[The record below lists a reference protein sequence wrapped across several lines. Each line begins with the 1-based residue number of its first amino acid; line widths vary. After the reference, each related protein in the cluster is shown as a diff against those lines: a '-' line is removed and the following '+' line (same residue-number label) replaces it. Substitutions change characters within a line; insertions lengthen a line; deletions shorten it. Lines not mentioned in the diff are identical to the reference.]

1 MGISGTGWPTS
12 SSTSTEVTAPLG
24 TGGPHPEFHL
34 FLPQMRLSPDAL
46 VARARA
52 AEASGFDGIALMD
65 HLVPP
70 GAPDHPVYEAF
81 TTATWLAAVT
91 DQLRLGHLV
100 LCDAFR
106 HPAVLARQAVT
117 LDHLSGG
124 RYELGI
130 GSGSTPA
137 ELVSSGFEVA
147 GAADRRH
154 RLAETLELLT
164 RFWTGETVH
173 FQGSFFRVDG
183 VRQLPVPRER
193 IPILIGG
200 TGVATTELVARYA
213 DWWNVPVHQLDRWA
227 AARARVGTARVSVQV
242 LVTLITDQDRRQEL
256 VDLASR
262 RFGRM
267 GEMGHLVGSGSEI
280 VPRLE
285 ALAAAGAERIY
296 TWFTDFAPPET
307 LAAFGR
313 EVIAPMR

>member
-1 MGISGTGWPTS
+1 
-12 SSTSTEVTAPLG
+12 VTAPLG
-24 TGGPHPEFHL
+24 TGGPGPEFHL

-91 DQLRLGHLV
+91 ERLRLSHLV
-100 LCDAFR
+100 LCDSFR

-124 RYELGI
+124 RFELGI
-130 GSGSTPA
+130 GSGSTPG
-137 ELVSSGFEVA
+137 ELVASGFEVG
-147 GAADRRH
+147 GAADRRR
-154 RLAETLELLT
+154 RLQETLELLT
-164 RFWTGETVH
+164 RFWTGEPVH
-173 FQGSFFRVDG
+173 YRGSFFQVDG

-200 TGVATTELVARYA
+200 TGVETTELVARYA

-227 AARARVGTARVSVQV
+227 AARTRVGTARVSVQV
-242 LVTLITDQDRRQEL
+242 LVTLITDQSRRQE
-256 VDLASR
+256 VVAVASR

-267 GEMGHLVGSGSEI
+267 GEPGHLVGSGTEI
-280 VPRLE
+280 VHGLE
-285 ALAAAGAERIY
+285 ELAAEGAERIY
-296 TWFTDFAPPET
+296 TWFTDFAPPDT
-307 LAAFGR
+307 LAVFGR
-313 EVIAPMR
+313 EVIGAIR

>member
-1 MGISGTGWPTS
+1 
-12 SSTSTEVTAPLG
+12 VTPPLG
-24 TGGPHPEFHL
+24 TSGPRPEFHL
-34 FLPQMRLSPDAL
+34 FLPQMRLSPAAL

-70 GAPDHPVYEAF
+70 GAHDQPVYEAF

-91 DQLRLGHLV
+91 DRLRLGHLV
-100 LCDAFR
+100 LCDSFR

-124 RYELGI
+124 RFELGI

-137 ELVSSGFEVA
+137 ELVDSGFEAA
-147 GAADRRH
+147 GAADRRR
-154 RLAETLELLT
+154 RLRETLELLT
-164 RFWTGETVH
+164 RFWTGEPVH
-173 FQGSFFRVDG
+173 YRGSFFQVDG

-200 TGVATTELVARYA
+200 TGVETTELVARYA
-213 DWWNVPVHQLDRWA
+213 DWWNLPVHQLDRWVS
-227 AARARVGTARVSVQV
+227 ARSRIGTARVSVQV
-242 LVTLITDQDRRQEL
+242 LVTLITDRSRRQE
-256 VDLASR
+256 VVALASR

-267 GEMGHLVGSGSEI
+267 GEVGHLVGSGTEI
-280 VPRLE
+280 VTQLE
-285 ALAAAGAERIY
+285 GLAAEGAERIY

-307 LAAFGR
+307 LAVFGG
-313 EVIAPMR
+313 EVIAAMR